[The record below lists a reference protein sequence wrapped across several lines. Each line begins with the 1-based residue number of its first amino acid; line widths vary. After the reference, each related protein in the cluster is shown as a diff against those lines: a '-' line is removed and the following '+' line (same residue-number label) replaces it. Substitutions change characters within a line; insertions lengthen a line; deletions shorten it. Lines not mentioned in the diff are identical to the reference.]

1 MLTVLSK
8 RFSVGIALQKV
19 GIETDYP
26 SRLLK
31 LKGGEMTEYL
41 SQFPFHTVSV
51 VKRMWSILIYKQ
63 ISKYTIIE
71 DMKGKQTS
79 KDTKASSCVKIK

>member
-19 GIETDYP
+19 GIVTDYP

-31 LKGGEMTEYL
+31 LKGGKMTEYL
-41 SQFPFHTVSV
+41 SQFPSHTLSV
-51 VKRMWSILIYKQ
+51 VKRM
-63 ISKYTIIE
+63 
-71 DMKGKQTS
+71 
-79 KDTKASSCVKIK
+79 